1 MRPST
6 WKKAAFHRDLDAAI
20 IELNRYRRPDFT
32 VMDATV
38 GLADYHLGGA
48 RSQPPVNRILASRDA
63 RALDRQAADLLGMD
77 WRQVGHLA

>member
-1 MRPST
+1 
-6 WKKAAFHRDLDAAI
+6 
-20 IELNRYRRPDFT
+20 
-32 VMDATV
+32 MDATV